1 VSPPKSS
8 AKVARGKPGPAGP
21 RWAIW
26 AAALFLLVVLTAA
39 TIYPFQQEQGP
50 NPFAGEDFYV
60 DPHSNARQQAEEWRS
75 SRPRDAEQMD
85 KIAAQPA
92 TYYFS
97 EWTEDTGAGT
107 VGQVDYRVSRITS
120 TGALPVLGAYAIPRR
135 DCGGYAGGGFDTAE
149 QYGAWIRDLA
159 RGIGDRKA
167 VVVLEPDALADFS
180 CLSVAE
186 RVGRLALIRD
196 AVGVLKENPRTYVY
210 IDAGHPGW
218 HGAFAMAARL
228 KSAGVG
234 RADGFALNVSNFYD
248 TSQNVAYGKKVSW
261 LLGGEHF
268 VVDTSRNG
276 NGPSPDFDWCNPP
289 GRALGPRP
297 TADTGEPLVDAY
309 YWFKWAGESD
319 GECEGNP
326 PAGTWMPEYA
336 LGLSRRAAY

>member
-1 VSPPKSS
+1 M
-8 AKVARGKPGPAGP
+8 A
-21 RWAIW
+21 
-26 AAALFLLVVLTAA
+26 FLLLAGLAVAA
-39 TIYPFQQEQGP
+39 SYLKQERGP
-50 NPFAGEDFYV
+50 DPFAGESFYV
-60 DPHSNARQQAEEWRS
+60 DPDSKASRQADQWRS

-85 KIAAQPA
+85 KIASQPA

-107 VGQVDYRVSRITS
+107 AGQVDNRVSRITS
-120 TGALPVLGAYAIPRR
+120 TGALPVLGAYAIPER
-135 DCGGYAGGGFDTAE
+135 DCGGYAGGGFGTAE
-149 QYGAWIRDLA
+149 QYRAWIQDFA

-167 VVVLEPDALADFS
+167 VVVLEPDALSDFS
-180 CLSVAE
+180 CLSLAE
-186 RVGRLALIRD
+186 RVERLALIRE

-228 KSAGVG
+228 KVAGVG
-234 RADGFALNVSNFYD
+234 GADGFALNVSNFYD
-248 TSQNVAYGKKVSW
+248 TPQNAAYGSKVSGF
-261 LLGGEHF
+261 LGGEHF

-276 NGPSPDFDWCNPP
+276 NGQAPDFDWCNPP

-297 TADTGEPLVDAY
+297 TADTGDPLVDAY
-309 YWFKWAGESD
+309 YWFKWPGESD
-319 GECEGNP
+319 GECGGNP